1 MSRNEHDANRH
12 LAASRPGLSCT
23 AWRDCGSAP
32 ERLIADILSAAR
44 PHYWLALAFTVDG
57 WVIL

>member
-1 MSRNEHDANRH
+1 MT
-12 LAASRPGLSCT
+12 GT
-23 AWRDCGSAP
+23 ADRTNYDHGTAP

-44 PHYWLALAFTVDG
+44 PHYWLALAFTVAG